1 MAGLPESD
9 IRPPTG
15 RTRKRVSLFVG
26 AFLALQLFVPLTYY
40 MRDDPYDERF
50 AWRMFSA
57 IRVYGCRTWA
67 FDVHEG
73 PDGERR
79 SERLELSKE
88 IHVAWIT
95 TMRRNRRDVIHA
107 FLRRRCEEPGVVESR
122 VVNRCSTPDGE
133 RIGPLE
139 YERDCATGDV
149 TEPEDGTLP

>member
-9 IRPPTG
+9 VRPPKG
-15 RTRKRVSLFVG
+15 RTKKRVSLFIG
-26 AFLALQLFVPLTYY
+26 AFLAFQLLVPLTYY

-67 FDVHEG
+67 FDLHEAPG
-73 PDGERR
+73 GGTEPQA
-79 SERLELSKE
+79 LKLSQVV
-88 IHVAWIT
+88 HVAWIT

-107 FLRRRCEEPGVVESR
+107 FLQRRCEEPGVVGAR

-133 RIGPLE
+133 RIGPLK
-139 YERDCATGDV
+139 YERDCETGEV
-149 TEPEDGTLP
+149 TEPEDGELP